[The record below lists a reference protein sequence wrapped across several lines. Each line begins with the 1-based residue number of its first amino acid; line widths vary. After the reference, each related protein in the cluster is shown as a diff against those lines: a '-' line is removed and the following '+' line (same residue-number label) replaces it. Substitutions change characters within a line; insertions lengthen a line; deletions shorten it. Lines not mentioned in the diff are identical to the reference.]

1 MKTEKTLELFHKN
14 NTVHIYVSKKENSGV
29 LLAADNFIR
38 DLQLV
43 FGCEAVITGQID
55 NSQIIIGTIGVCKE
69 LSEHIS
75 EKKLSVD
82 NIKTTDGTYHQEA
95 YLQEVREDTFYII
108 GADRRGTIFGIYDI
122 CEQIGVSPWYYWA
135 DIPVKRKD
143 SFHLPAEYIK
153 ADWPSVKYRGIFI
166 NDEEE
171 LNDWSKLHTPD
182 GTIGPVTYGR
192 LFELLLRLKA
202 NYIWPAMH
210 VNYFNENK
218 ENGALAERMGVVVGT
233 SHCDM
238 LLRSNQNEW
247 QPWITKKG
255 YTDAVYDYSI
265 EGRNREILKEYWR
278 ESVEQNK
285 DYEVSFTMGMRGI
298 HDSGFHTKAIDEDQN
313 LTPEE
318 KKAAKV
324 ALLGQVIIDQRQILK
339 EVLGEEKGE
348 KALQTF
354 VPYKEVLDLYNQ
366 GLEVPED
373 LTLIWAN
380 DNFGHMRRYPN
391 EAEKQRKGG
400 NGLYFHS
407 SYWAA
412 PGTAMSYLFINSIPL
427 AQTGNELRKA
437 YETGIRNIWVLNVGG
452 LKPVEQDMEFFLR
465 YGWEAGKDSEIL
477 RDAGKF
483 TEEWINRNFSGNH
496 GAEAAKLYTTFA
508 QVTNV
513 RKIEHMKSGIF
524 SQTGYGDEAG
534 RRLQE
539 LEDIFRRGNA
549 ILNSLPEEEKAG
561 FFQLFL
567 MKIHASYYTNHEY
580 YYGDRSALSYDR
592 GNMQAAD
599 RYTALSARMTE
610 LKRQMLYFYDKKMS
624 EGKWEGILTP
634 ESFPPPAAAMYPARK
649 PALKIEG
656 SSLRV
661 DLWNDEEALSFSPHG
676 QNQKWIELGNQ
687 GEGKIPYVIRAEE
700 NMKWISI
707 SEIEGILQTEKR
719 ILIAVTEPDKYAGMQ
734 GRIIVEDLRN
744 GKEIPITVQIED
756 KLQLPENFTGYIE
769 ADGYLS
775 IPAEGYQKSVKDK
788 SKDTNSPDS
797 SWVAVPGMGR
807 YEGAAMMAWTKASAA
822 SDVTA
827 SAVKESEN
835 TPPQEDKPSLKEK
848 PSLKD
853 NLSQENNPPRENN
866 SSQEDNCSLKDNP
879 PQENNPS
886 LKDNPRLE
894 YNIYL
899 KTSGAHVL
907 EIYRFL
913 TLDSLGQIRFCVGLD
928 DDEPILVETE
938 TRDEWTGNW
947 QESVF
952 NNGEKLYVNL
962 PYLTAGAHTLKLYML
977 DNFVTISKLVLYTGN
992 RKSTNLGPK
1001 ISGVSGTFVAES
1013 GMEAPRVD
1021 WNQLDEISREFYHTA
1036 AEEVPHLNVL
1046 YATRDFFEN
1055 YVDQIFIKYLDR
1067 PQTVLGAK
1075 RYEQLGKDGGRKD
1088 MLAAFGTGRF
1098 LQEKGIIAIEAEYAL
1113 ENSENAY
1120 LTAGKDDKQLLWS
1133 HLQAETNGRTGLAM
1147 QVAAPGL
1154 FWEEAE
1160 TAPGMHYKIQINTP
1174 GVYQIWLLLRHYNDK
1189 SDSCYF
1195 SLDGKV
1201 QPVSEQYSKGK
1212 LHTYNT
1218 SQVYYW
1224 CSISHLDFS
1233 EGEHIFGILARKSEL
1248 RIDRIYI
1255 SSGQELPPLDADW
1268 IDSKRG

>member
-1 MKTEKTLELFHKN
+1 MKTGKTLELLHKN
-14 NTVHIYVSKKENSGV
+14 KTVHIYVSEKENSGV
-29 LLAADNFIR
+29 LLATENLIR
-38 DLQLV
+38 DLKLV
-43 FGCEAVITGQID
+43 FGCEAVITDLID
-55 NSQIIIGTIGVCKE
+55 NSQIIIGTVGAMEK
-69 LSEHIS
+69 LSGLIS
-75 EKKLSVD
+75 EKKLSLD
-82 NIKTTDGTYHQEA
+82 KIKTTEGTYHWEA
-95 YLQEVREDTFYII
+95 YLQEVAEETLYIM
-108 GADRRGTIFGIYDI
+108 GADRRGTIFGIYDL

-135 DIPVKRKD
+135 DIPVKRKE
-143 SFHLPAEYIK
+143 SFSLPIDYIK

-182 GTIGPVTYGR
+182 GTIGPVTYNK

-255 YTDAVYDYSI
+255 YTDAIYDYSI

-298 HDSGFHTKAIDEDQN
+298 HDSGFHTKSIDEDQS

-318 KKAAKV
+318 KKTAKV
-324 ALLGQVIIDQRQILK
+324 ALLEQVITDQRQILK
-339 EVLGEEKGE
+339 EVLGEEKGQE
-348 KALQTF
+348 ALQTF

-427 AQTGNELRKA
+427 AQTGNELRKS
-437 YETGIRNIWVLNVGG
+437 YESGIRNIWVLNVGG

-465 YGWEAGKDSEIL
+465 YGWEAGRDSEML

-496 GAEAAKLYTTFA
+496 GAEAAELYTTFA

-534 RRLQE
+534 RRLQK

-549 ILNSLPEEEKAG
+549 ILNSLPEEERIG

-580 YYGDRSALSYDR
+580 YYGDRSALSFER

-599 RYTALSARMTE
+599 SYTALSARMTE

-634 ESFPPPAAAMYPARK
+634 ESFPPPATAMYPARK

-661 DLWNDEEALSFSPHG
+661 DLWNEEEALVFSPYG
-676 QNQKWIELGNQ
+676 QTQKWIELGNQ
-687 GEGKIPYVIRAEE
+687 GVGEIPYAIRAEE
-700 NMKWISI
+700 AMNWICI
-707 SEIEGILQTEKR
+707 SETEGILQTEKR
-719 ILIAVTEPDKYAGMQ
+719 ILIDITEPEKYAGKQ
-734 GRIIVEDLRN
+734 GRIVVSDLRN
-744 GKEIPITVQIED
+744 GKEISITVRIEE
-756 KLQLPENFTGYIE
+756 KLLLPEGFSGYIE
-769 ADGYLS
+769 ADGYVS
-775 IPAEGYQKSVKDK
+775 IPADGYQKGVEDK
-788 SKDTNSPDS
+788 SNGTDTYS
-797 SWVAVPGMGR
+797 SGWTTVPGMGR
-807 YEGAAMMAWTKASAA
+807 HEGAAMMAWAKGLAS
-822 SDVTA
+822 SNETA
-827 SAVKESEN
+827 YAVKE
-835 TPPQEDKPSLKEK
+835 
-848 PSLKD
+848 
-853 NLSQENNPPRENN
+853 
-866 SSQEDNCSLKDNP
+866 LKDNP
-879 PQENNPS
+879 G
-886 LKDNPRLE
+886 LE

-899 KTSGAHVL
+899 KTSGSFVL

-913 TLDSLGQIRFCVGLD
+913 TLDSLGQIRFCIGLD
-928 DDEPILVETE
+928 DEQPILVESE

-952 NNGEKLYVNL
+952 GNGEKLYVDL
-962 PYLTAGAHTLKLYML
+962 PYLSKGAHTLKLYML

-1001 ISGVSGTFVAES
+1001 VSSILGTSSTES
-1013 GMEAPRVD
+1013 GIEAPRID
-1021 WNQLDEISREFYHTA
+1021 WNQLDKISREFYHTT
-1036 AEEVPHLNVL
+1036 AEEVPPLNVL

-1055 YVDQIFIKYLDR
+1055 YVDQIFMKYLDR
-1067 PQTVLGAK
+1067 PQAVLGAK
-1075 RYEQLGKDGGRKD
+1075 RYELLGKDGSRKD
-1088 MLAAFGTGRF
+1088 IIAEFGTGRF
-1098 LQEKGIIAIEAEYAL
+1098 LEEKGVVAIEAEYAL
-1113 ENSENAY
+1113 ENSDNAY
-1120 LTAGKDDKQLLWS
+1120 LTAGKEDEKLLWS

-1147 QVAAPGL
+1147 HVAAPGL

-1195 SLDGKV
+1195 ALDGKV
-1201 QPVSEQYSKGK
+1201 QPVTEQYSKGK

-1224 CSISHLDFS
+1224 CSISDLEFTK
-1233 EGEHIFGILARKSEL
+1233 GEHIFGVLARKSEL

-1255 SSGQELPPLDADW
+1255 SSGQELPPVDAEW
-1268 IDSKRG
+1268 KDSKRG

>member
-1 MKTEKTLELFHKN
+1 MKTEKTMELFHKN
-14 NTVHIYVSKKENSGV
+14 KTVYIFISERENSGV
-29 LLAADNFIR
+29 LLAVQNFIR
-38 DLQLV
+38 DLKLV
-43 FGCEAVITGQID
+43 FGCEAVMTDQID
-55 NSQIIIGTIGVCKE
+55 NSQLIIGTAGALVE
-69 LSEHIS
+69 LSDHIK
-75 EKKLSVD
+75 EKKLSLD
-82 NIKTTDGTYHQEA
+82 KIKAADGTYHQEA
-95 YLQEVREDTFYII
+95 YLQEVADDILYII
-108 GADRRGTIFGIYDI
+108 GADRRGTIFGIYDL

-143 SFHLPAEYIK
+143 SFLLPSDYRK

-247 QPWITKKG
+247 LPWITKKG
-255 YTDAVYDYSI
+255 YTDAVYDYSL

-285 DYEVSFTMGMRGI
+285 EYEVSFTMGMRGI
-298 HDSGFHTKAIDEDQN
+298 HDSGFHTKAIDEAKN

-324 ALLGQVIIDQRQILK
+324 ALLGQVIKDQRQILK
-339 EVLGEEKGE
+339 EVLGAEKGE

-412 PGTAMSYLFINSIPL
+412 PGTAMSYLFLNSIPL

-437 YETGIRNIWVLNVGG
+437 YESGIRSIWVLNVGG

-465 YGWEAGKDSEIL
+465 CGWEAGKDSEIL

-483 TEEWINRNFSGNH
+483 TEYWINQNFSGNH
-496 GAEAAKLYTTFA
+496 GLEAAKLYTTFA

-534 RRLQE
+534 RRLQK

-549 ILNSLPEEEKAG
+549 ILNSLPQEEKAG

-580 YYGDRSALSYDR
+580 YYGDRSVLSYDR

-610 LKRQMLYFYDKKMS
+610 QKRQMLYFYDKKMS

-634 ESFPPPAAAMYPARK
+634 ESFPPPAAAMYPVRK

-661 DLWNDEEALSFSPHG
+661 DLWNEEEALIFSPHG
-676 QNQKWIELGNQ
+676 QTQKWIELGNQ
-687 GEGKIPYVIRAEE
+687 GDGEIPYVIRTEK
-700 NMKWISI
+700 NMNWISI
-707 SEIEGILQTEKR
+707 SETEGILRTEER
-719 ILIAVTEPDKYAGMQ
+719 IRIAVTEPEKYAGIQ
-734 GRIIVEDLRN
+734 GSIIVNDLRN
-744 GKEIPITVQIED
+744 GKEIPIMVRIED
-756 KLQLPENFTGYIE
+756 KLKLPENFSGYIE
-769 ADGYLS
+769 ADGYVS
-775 IPAEGYQKSVKDK
+775 IPAEGYQKNVGKNNRS
-788 SKDTNSPDS
+788 STGNSTDS
-797 SWVAVPGMGR
+797 GWVTVPGMGR
-807 YEGAAMMAWTKASAA
+807 HEGAAMMAWTKTFG
-822 SDVTA
+822 D
-827 SAVKESEN
+827 SAVADCALKESAYNSMEY
-835 TPPQEDKPSLKEK
+835 
-848 PSLKD
+848 
-853 NLSQENNPPRENN
+853 N
-866 SSQEDNCSLKDNP
+866 SSIEY
-879 PQENNPS
+879 
-886 LKDNPRLE
+886 NPRLE
-894 YNIYL
+894 YNFFL
-899 KTSGAHVL
+899 KTSGSHVL

-913 TLDSLGQIRFCVGLD
+913 TLDSLGQIRFLVGLD
-928 DDEPILVETE
+928 NEEPLLVESE

-962 PYLTAGAHTLKLYML
+962 PYLTTGVHTLKLYRM
-977 DNFVTISKLVLYTGN
+977 DNFVTISKFVLYTGN

-1001 ISGVSGTFVAES
+1001 FSGVSGAFTAES
-1013 GMEAPRVD
+1013 GMEGPGVD
-1021 WNQLDEISREFYHTA
+1021 WNQLEEISRDFYQTA
-1036 AEEVPHLNVL
+1036 AEEVPPLNVL

-1055 YVDQIFIKYLDR
+1055 YIDQIFIKYLER
-1067 PQTVLGAK
+1067 PQTGLGAK
-1075 RYEQLGKDGGRKD
+1075 RYELLGKDGTRKD
-1088 MLAAFGTGRF
+1088 MIETFGTGRF
-1098 LQEKGIIAIEAEYAL
+1098 LEEKGIIAIEAEYAL
-1113 ENSENAY
+1113 ENSENAF
-1120 LTAGKDDKQLLWS
+1120 LTAGTEDKQLLWS

-1147 QVAAPGL
+1147 QVAAHGL

-1160 TAPGMHYKIQINTP
+1160 TAPGMYYKLHINTP

-1195 SLDGKV
+1195 TLDGKV

-1218 SQVYYW
+1218 AQVYYW
-1224 CSISHLDFS
+1224 CSISHFDFS
-1233 EGEHIFGILARKSEL
+1233 KGEHIFGILARKSEL

-1255 SSGQELPPLDADW
+1255 TSGQELPPLDADW
-1268 IDSKRG
+1268 KDSKRG